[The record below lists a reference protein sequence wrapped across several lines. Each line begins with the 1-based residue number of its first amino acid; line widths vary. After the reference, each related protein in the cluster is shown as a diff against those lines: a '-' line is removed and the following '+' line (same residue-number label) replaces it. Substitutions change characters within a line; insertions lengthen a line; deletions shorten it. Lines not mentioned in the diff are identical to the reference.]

1 MELDQKILKKNL
13 ELTRALQDVDRLR
26 SDNTQLKLQ
35 VIELKEAEQP
45 SQFQDLLIQENIDLK
60 AEVVKLKDVIRQLAD
75 PLRR

>member
-1 MELDQKILKKNL
+1 MNIELDQKILNKNL
-13 ELTRALQDVDRLR
+13 EITKLSQQVDSLTSTLVD
-26 SDNTQLKLQ
+26 
-35 VIELKEAEQP
+35 LKEKQSS